1 MNNTIEALKQKLAQ
15 LKQLH
20 ASGVLPDD
28 KFEEGKGAL
37 ERQILDLVLSGAPVA
52 AAPQAAASAKAAAAA
67 HADGAGATTAKPS
80 GLLLAGLAIGV
91 VAIAAAGY
99 LLKATPVAQG
109 EAEQT
114 QMLSADGKPAPHAT
128 GAEQIAAMTEKL
140 SERLKE
146 KPDDVEGWSML
157 ARSFSVLGRHADA
170 LKAYEKA
177 SNLRKDDPTLLA
189 DYADS
194 LAVNN
199 NSDLEGEPMKLVERA
214 LKLDPKNLKAL
225 YLAGTYA
232 FNKKDYPSAITF
244 WEKLVQVGP
253 PGNVFANQVEPAI
266 AEARNLAGMPAAA
279 KPLDAAPKAGA
290 ATPAA
295 AANATVSGTVTLSA
309 AMAKQAQPEDTV
321 FVFARAAEGSR
332 MPLAIMRKQVKDL
345 PITFTLN
352 DSMAMSPA
360 TALSTASKVIVG
372 ARVSKSGN
380 AMSQPGDLS
389 GQSAPVSVGA
399 AGLKIEIQ
407 EAVK

>member
-37 ERQILDLVLSGAPVA
+37 ERQILDLVLSAAPVA
-52 AAPQAAASAKAAAAA
+52 AAPAAKAAAATP
-67 HADGAGATTAKPS
+67 ADGAAAATAKPS
-80 GLLLAGLAIGV
+80 GLLMAGLAIGV

-99 LLKATPVAQG
+99 LLKGTPNAQQG
-109 EAEQT
+109 EAEPQ

-128 GAEQIAAMTEKL
+128 GADQIAAMTEKL
-140 SERLKE
+140 AARLKE

-157 ARSFSVLGRHADA
+157 ARSYSVLGRHADA

-199 NSDLEGEPMKLVERA
+199 NSNLEGEPMKLVDRA
-214 LKLDPKNLKAL
+214 LHLDPKSLKAL

-232 FNKKDYPSAITF
+232 FNKKDYTSAITF

-266 AEARNLAGMPAAA
+266 VEARNLAGLPPAA

-290 ATPAA
+290 APAA

-309 AMAKQAQPEDTV
+309 ALAKQAQPEDTV

-380 AMSQPGDLS
+380 AMPQPGDLS

-399 AGLKIEIQ
+399 SGLTIDIK
-407 EAVK
+407 EAVKP